1 MPGRE
6 PPKGRGAVANP
17 VGRFEPRSLE
27 PVFDDLDPSDLP
39 PSPRTET
46 FTEVARRILTR
57 NDSPDV
63 PFDVSINPYRGCEH
77 GCAYCFARPSH
88 AYMNLSP
95 GLDFETKIFVKP
107 DAARLLAREL
117 AKPGYVCTPIALGTN
132 TDPYQP
138 IERERR
144 ITRSI
149 LEVLAEHRNP
159 FSIVTKS
166 ALVLRDLDLIA
177 AEAAARRASVF
188 LSVTT
193 LDRGLAR
200 RLEPRASAPQRR
212 LEAIRALAQAGV
224 PTGVLAS
231 PMIPALNDHE
241 LEAIL
246 DAAASAGAVHANYI
260 LVRLPHEVKGVFAGW
275 LAEHYPQRAAKI
287 LDRIRETRG
296 GKLYDPRFGARMRGE
311 GPYAEILARRF
322 QVASHRLGF
331 DRVRPSLDT
340 GAFRVPARSSPQR
353 ALFAETNDA
362 IRDAKPS

>member
-1 MPGRE
+1 MPGPE

-17 VGRFEPRSLE
+17 AGRFEPRSLE
-27 PVFDDLDPSDLP
+27 PVWDDLDPADLP
-39 PSPRTET
+39 PSPATTT
-46 FTEVARRILTR
+46 FTDTARRILTR
-57 NDSPDV
+57 NESPDV

-88 AYMNLSP
+88 SYLNLSP

-107 DAARLLAREL
+107 EAAALLAREL
-117 AKPGYVCTPIALGTN
+117 AKPGYVCAPIALGTN

-138 IERERR
+138 VERERK
-144 ITRSI
+144 ITRAI
-149 LEVLAEHRNP
+149 LEVLAAHRNP

-177 AEAAARRASVF
+177 AEAAERRASVF

-193 LDRGLAR
+193 LDAGLAR
-200 RLEPRASAPQRR
+200 RLEPRASAPHRR
-212 LEAIRALAQAGV
+212 LEAVKALAAAGV

-246 DAAASAGAVHANYI
+246 DAAADAGASYANYI
-260 LVRLPHEVKGVFAGW
+260 LVRLPHEVKEVFSSW
-275 LAEHYPQRAAKI
+275 LAEHEPSRAAKI

-296 GKLYDPRFGARMRGE
+296 GKLYDPKFGARMRGQ
-311 GPYAEILARRF
+311 GAYADLLARRF
-322 QVASHRLGF
+322 EIAARRHGF
-331 DRVRPSLDT
+331 DRVRPGLDT
-340 GAFRVPARSSPQR
+340 GAFRVPGARKAQR
-353 ALFAETNDA
+353 GLFAEMNVA
-362 IRDAKPS
+362 MREAKPS

>member
-1 MPGRE
+1 MPGPE
-6 PPKGRGAVANP
+6 PPKGRGAIANP
-17 VGRFEPRSLE
+17 AGRFEPRSLE
-27 PVFDDLDPSDLP
+27 PVFDDLDPADQP

-46 FTEVARRILTR
+46 FTDTARRILTR

-88 AYMNLSP
+88 AYLNLSP

-107 DAARLLAREL
+107 EAALLLAREL
-117 AKPGYVCTPIALGTN
+117 AKPGYVCSPIALGTN

-138 IERERR
+138 VERERR
-144 ITRSI
+144 ITRGI
-149 LEVLAEHRNP
+149 LEVLAEHRHP

-166 ALVLRDLDLIA
+166 ALVLRDVDLIA
-177 AEAAARRASVF
+177 AQAKERRASVF

-193 LDRGLAR
+193 LDRALAR
-200 RLEPRASAPQRR
+200 RLEPRASAPHRR
-212 LEAIRALAQAGV
+212 IEAIRTLAAAGV

-246 DAAASAGAVHANYI
+246 GEAAAAGAVYANFI
-260 LVRLPHEVKGVFAGW
+260 LVRLPHEVKEVFAGW
-275 LAEHYPQRAAKI
+275 LAEHEPGRAAKI

-296 GKLYDPRFGARMRGE
+296 GKLYDPKFGARMRGE
-311 GPYAEILARRF
+311 GPYAEMLARRF
-322 QVASHRLGF
+322 EVAARRHGF
-331 DRVRPSLDT
+331 DRVRPPLDT
-340 GAFRVPARSSPQR
+340 TAFRVPGGRRPQR
-353 ALFAETNDA
+353 GLFAEMNEA
-362 IRDAKPS
+362 IREAKPS